1 MTVGE
6 NIKHLR
12 KEKKLT
18 QKKLGEL
25 CQPKISEST
34 IRKYE
39 LGILN
44 PKIETIDKI
53 AKALNVPRN
62 DLLDWKDIPE
72 VVDYVYSSVLT
83 DLIDMLPDK
92 RYNLSDNEQKQF
104 ISKINAYVEE
114 GNKIENLEEREAY
127 FSNAIVKISH
137 ELLDHLLAPYMEY
150 DIMDL
155 VDLISYYLSFSD
167 NMQSMILE
175 LLTNLDDNSHVHRK
189 DEE

>member
-1 MTVGE
+1 MSIGN
-6 NIKHLR
+6 NIRNLR
-12 KEKKLT
+12 KEKKMTLK
-18 QKKLGEL
+18 QIADVMGCSPQL
-25 CQPKISEST
+25 ISQ
-34 IRKYE
+34 YE
-39 LGILN
+39 NGKRI

-114 GNKIENLEEREAY
+114 GNKIENLEECEAY